1 MKLEI
6 DKLRENLASEELKRL
21 ELTEQMQSKDNLAK
35 DLLAKL
41 SASER
46 MQHRLWYVFEMRN
59 EE

>member
-6 DKLRENLASEELKRL
+6 DRLREHLASEELKRL

-46 MQHRLWYVFEMRN
+46 MQHRLW
-59 EE
+59 